1 MQCISLLLLPPLSH
15 VNNHSS
21 WSRPDVVSHLTPRRL
36 SAAFSTFLHLCT
48 VHFLRESITLS
59 STVWRH
65 EGQGLENKGAN
76 EQPLSLP

>member
-21 WSRPDVVSHLTPRRL
+21 WSRPDVVSHLPPRL
-36 SAAFSTFLHLCT
+36 SAAFSTFLRLCT
-48 VHFLRESITLS
+48 VLVLGESITLS